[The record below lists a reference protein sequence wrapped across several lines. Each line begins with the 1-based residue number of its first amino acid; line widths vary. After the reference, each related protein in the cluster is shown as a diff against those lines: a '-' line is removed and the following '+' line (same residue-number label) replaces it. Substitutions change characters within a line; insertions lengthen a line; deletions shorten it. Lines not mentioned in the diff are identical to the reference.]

1 MKKFLFAVMLFAAMT
16 FTQSANAQIKLGVKG
31 GLDITKF
38 SLNKDIFDVNNRTG
52 WFIGPTIKFTLP
64 VVGLSMDISGL
75 YDQRSSNVQMI
86 GGSTEVTT
94 LKNKTIQVPV
104 NLRLGAGIGSTAN
117 VFIFA
122 GPQFGF
128 NVGDRDFTYIKDNV
142 ANIFQLN
149 KSTLS
154 VNVGAGATLNSHL
167 QVTAEYNI
175 SVGDTSDAT
184 VINVLNTTVDNKKK
198 KKYNGHANSWQIA
211 LAYFF

>member
-75 YDQRSSNVQMI
+75 YDQRSSNIQMI
-86 GGSTEVTT
+86 DGSTEVTT

-184 VINVLNTTVDNKKK
+184 VINVLNTTVDNLNIE
-198 KKYNGHANSWQIA
+198 KYNGHANSWQIA